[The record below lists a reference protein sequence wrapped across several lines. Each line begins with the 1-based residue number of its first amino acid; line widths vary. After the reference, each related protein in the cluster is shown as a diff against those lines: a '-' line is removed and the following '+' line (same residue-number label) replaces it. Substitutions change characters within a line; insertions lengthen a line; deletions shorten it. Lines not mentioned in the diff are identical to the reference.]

1 MQFQF
6 IYVYLSATLLKFFS
20 TRRFGGFQII
30 QNLVQSWLGSVPGSR
45 ALLMVGFIQHASARF
60 IGLHEAPDGHAYQ
73 LFLNNVFPE
82 IVARPTKAQDS
93 QGNSP
98 EVAGFG

>member
-6 IYVYLSATLLKFFS
+6 IYVYLSATVLKFFLN
-20 TRRFGGFQII
+20 RRFGG
-30 QNLVQSWLGSVPGSR
+30 LDVVPGSR

-82 IVARPTKAQDS
+82 IVARPTKSARFS
-93 QGNSP
+93 GELP
-98 EVAGFG
+98 

>member
-1 MQFQF
+1 
-6 IYVYLSATLLKFFS
+6 
-20 TRRFGGFQII
+20 
-30 QNLVQSWLGSVPGSR
+30 
-45 ALLMVGFIQHASARF
+45 MVGFIQHASARF
-60 IGLHEAPDGHAYQ
+60 IGLHEAPDGHTYQ